1 MLISKKDLL
10 AMTGISYG
18 QLYRWKRS
26 GLIPD
31 EWFIKQS
38 SYTGQETFFPREQ
51 ILSRIQS
58 IQDLKDKYSLEELA
72 RMFSPEVSERT
83 YGEEDLE
90 KVTEILKELL
100 AAFIE
105 AFGKKDFLYTELVLM
120 VILSEAKGEF
130 NISDEQITALVQG
143 MKGTINDLK
152 STDIMTVLINTGE
165 NYYMMLY
172 PEQTQIYLDER
183 LDIIKEI
190 RMDETAARIKLKYQ
204 EQLNIM

>member
-90 KVTEILKELL
+90 KVTEISKELL